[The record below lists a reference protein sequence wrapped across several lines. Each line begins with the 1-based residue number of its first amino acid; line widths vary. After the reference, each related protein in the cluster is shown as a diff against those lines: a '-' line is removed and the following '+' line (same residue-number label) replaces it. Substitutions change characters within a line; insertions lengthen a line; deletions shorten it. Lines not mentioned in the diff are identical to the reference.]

1 MQKYKYAVQE
11 VSAMNNYPE
20 LTAEQYREKISE
32 VFSKVESEKIL
43 RYFYIFVFEKLA
55 RIGGAGNE

>member
-1 MQKYKYAVQE
+1 
-11 VSAMNNYPE
+11 MNNYPE

-32 VFSKVESEKIL
+32 AFSKVESEQIL

>member
-1 MQKYKYAVQE
+1 
-11 VSAMNNYPE
+11 MNNYPE

-32 VFSKVESEKIL
+32 AFEKVESVNVL

-55 RIGGAGNE
+55 RIGGVCHEQ